1 MKIFRPW
8 KRPASTIMTAE
19 SYILVSWRAGSK
31 NASSCGL
38 PAGWR
43 WQPVVI
49 PSRYNFA
56 DTSGISITAAADSNP
71 VTIAIEKQ

>member
-1 MKIFRPW
+1 MKVFRPR
-8 KRPASTIMTAE
+8 KHPISTGIPQ
-19 SYILVSWRAGSK
+19 SDILVSWWAGSK
-31 NASSCGL
+31 IASSCGL

-49 PSRYNFA
+49 PSRYNSA
-56 DTSGISITAAADSNP
+56 DNSGISITAAADSNP